1 MAKSQENLMNMTLYE
16 LTGQYAEAA
25 ETLEDLDLPE
35 EAVRDTLEALETE
48 IAVKAQ
54 NIGALILNM
63 EAEASKIET
72 AEKRLADKRRALK
85 NRTKWIRDYLF
96 SGMQTAGLTK
106 LKSPNGLF
114 ILSIRKNPP
123 SVTIDDQ
130 SLIPDRF
137 IRTITEVS
145 VDKAALR
152 EELKIREVPGARLE
166 VGERLEIR

>member
-1 MAKSQENLMNMTLYE
+1 MNMSLYE

-35 EAVRDTLEALETE
+35 EVVRETLEALETE

-54 NIGALILNM
+54 NIGALILNL
-63 EAEASKIET
+63 EAEANKIET
-72 AEKRLADKRRALK
+72 AEKRLADKRLTLK
-85 NRTKWIRDYLF
+85 NRAKWIRDYLF
-96 SGMQTAGLTK
+96 SGMQTAGLK
-106 LKSPNGLF
+106 KIKSPDGLF
-114 ILSIRKNPP
+114 TLSIRKNPP

-130 SLIPDRF
+130 NMIPDRF

-145 VDKAALR
+145 VDKVALR

-166 VGERLEIR
+166 VGERLEIK

>member
-1 MAKSQENLMNMTLYE
+1 MNITLYE
-16 LTGQYAEAA
+16 LTGQYAQAA

-35 EAVRDTLEALETE
+35 EAVRDTLEALESE

-54 NIGALILNM
+54 NIGAFILNL

-85 NRTKWIRDYLF
+85 NRAKWIRDYLF
-96 SGMQTAGLTK
+96 SGMQTAGLKK
-106 LKSPNGLF
+106 LKSPDGLF
-114 ILSIRKNPP
+114 TLSIRKNPP
-123 SVTIDDQ
+123 SVTVDDQ

-152 EELKIREVPGARLE
+152 EELKIREVPGSRLE
-166 VGERLEIR
+166 AGERLEIK